1 MKYGV
6 EWCSVVSSGYLWG
19 IVGAE
24 RAAMPHIKYR
34 YKGTFFSEYASFY
47 QKNSI
52 KNLMYSTAGKCQ
64 PLRRKTKHKQTSS
77 TAGSYYIP
85 TFLHKK
91 KSRSYHQPKT

>member
-1 MKYGV
+1 MKCGV
-6 EWCSVVSSGYLWG
+6 VWYLWG

-34 YKGTFFSEYASFY
+34 YKGTIFRNMQVFY

-52 KNLMYSTAGKCQ
+52 KTLMY
-64 PLRRKTKHKQTSS
+64 S

-85 TFLHKK
+85 TFLH
-91 KSRSYHQPKT
+91 